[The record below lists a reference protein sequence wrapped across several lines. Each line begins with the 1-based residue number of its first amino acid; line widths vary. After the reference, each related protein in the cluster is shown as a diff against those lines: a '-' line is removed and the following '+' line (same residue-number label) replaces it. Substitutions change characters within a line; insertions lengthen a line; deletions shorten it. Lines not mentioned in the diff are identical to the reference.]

1 MSTDQILYGLALTVA
16 LAVGCQVVAGR
27 LRVPALVL
35 LLPVGFCAGALTDN
49 VHPDRLLGS
58 LFQPLVSLSV
68 AVILFESGLGLDLRK
83 LKGGTRSVVIR
94 LLALGVPIT
103 WALAGIASV
112 LFLGMSESAA
122 IMMGAILVVS
132 GPTVVGPLLAHVRP
146 SDGVRHPLIW
156 EGTLIDPIGGI
167 IGALVFHGIVTGGIG
182 SDHYHLGRLLGSV
195 AVGLIAGV
203 VGAAVLWLSFRTLD
217 LPEIVGT
224 NAMVATVVAVAALS
238 NAVRDDT
245 GLIAATVMG
254 LVVSNVDGFDVAP
267 RRPFFETVVQLILGL
282 LFVSISASVTPG
294 SVGDVF
300 LPTLGLVAVLVL
312 VARPLVAF
320 LATSRTGLA
329 RGERAFIGWMAPRGI
344 VAASTA
350 SAFGAILVEYGIDG
364 ADDILPAT
372 FLTVVLTVTL
382 YGLTAAPI
390 AKALDVLR
398 PSGARPLLVGGD
410 PWAIDIGRAL
420 RDAGLDVL
428 MWAGVDEQRD
438 AIRRAGLPVAPGE
451 LLAAATGRRAEL
463 EGISEVLLLTAED
476 DFNALAS
483 VVLPGS
489 LDGRVYRVAAPHH
502 SHGVV
507 APYTGG
513 EVLFDE
519 PLTRSALSRRYDQGA
534 QILTVSAER
543 RVPGGQSVLFVVRKD
558 RRLAPVTTQG
568 QPQREQ
574 GDLLVVLGD
583 PRSERIGQDHDPGA
597 ARPIAG

>member
-1 MSTDQILYGLALTVA
+1 
-16 LAVGCQVVAGR
+16 
-27 LRVPALVL
+27 
-35 LLPVGFCAGALTDN
+35 
-49 VHPDRLLGS
+49 
-58 LFQPLVSLSV
+58 
-68 AVILFESGLGLDLRK
+68 
-83 LKGGTRSVVIR
+83 
-94 LLALGVPIT
+94 
-103 WALAGIASV
+103 

-146 SDGVRHPLIW
+146 NDGVRHPLIW

-167 IGALVFHGIVTGGIG
+167 IGALIFHGIVTGGVG
-182 SDHYHLGRLLGSV
+182 SDHYHLGRFFGSV

-203 VGAAVLWLSFRTLD
+203 VGAAVLWFVLRTLG
-217 LPEIVGT
+217 LPEILGT

-282 LFVSISASVTPG
+282 LFVSISASVTPA
-294 SVGDVF
+294 SVGDVV

-320 LATSRTGLA
+320 LATSHTGLT

-350 SAFGAILVEYGIDG
+350 SAFGAALVDEGIDG

-390 AKALDVLR
+390 AKALGVLR

-420 RDAGLDVL
+420 QDAGLDVL
-428 MWAGVDEQRD
+428 MWAGVDEQRE

-489 LDGRVYRVAAPHH
+489 LEGRVYRIAAPHH

-513 EVLFDE
+513 ELLFDE
-519 PLTRSALSRRYDQGA
+519 ALTRSALSRRYAQGA
-534 QILTVSAER
+534 RILAVSGER
-543 RVPGGQSVLFVVRKD
+543 RVPDGESVLFVVRKD

-568 QPQREQ
+568 RPQIEQ
-574 GDLLVVLGD
+574 GDSLVVLGD
-583 PRSERIGQDHDPGA
+583 PRSERIG
-597 ARPIAG
+597 